1 MKTEVKISLSQIKH
15 QSEQKTQLGLARN
28 INHSENCS
36 DWSGATFVSTA
47 FVQSNMMTE
56 HKRTEK
62 EGSDAYLSWLA
73 HFCKT
78 GLFLFLG

>member
-1 MKTEVKISLSQIKH
+1 MTV
-15 QSEQKTQLGLARN
+15 GRR
-28 INHSENCS
+28 
-36 DWSGATFVSTA
+36 ATFVSPA
-47 FVQSNMMTE
+47 FVQSNMITE

-78 GLFLFLG
+78 GLFLFLE